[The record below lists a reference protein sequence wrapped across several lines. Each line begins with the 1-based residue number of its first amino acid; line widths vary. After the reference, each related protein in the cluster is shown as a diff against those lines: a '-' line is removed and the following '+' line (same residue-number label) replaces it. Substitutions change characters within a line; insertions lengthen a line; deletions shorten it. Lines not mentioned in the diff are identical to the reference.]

1 MHFDSQTVLR
11 GLLRKKRLLFLV
23 LKQKI
28 YVIYTFKIYSGYKC
42 FKIIKICTNLKYVFL
57 FWQDELITDKL

>member
-1 MHFDSQTVLR
+1 MWLI
-11 GLLRKKRLLFLV
+11 GGKKVFFLV

-42 FKIIKICTNLKYVFL
+42 FKIIQICTNLKYVFL